1 MPQQIDVSDHRK
13 CNDHDSLRSSRRGSR
28 RIVTMILRRLCRNVD
43 VSPDKEGSEKI
54 RLGSF
59 RQWRYIDNRS
69 TYISTEIVV
78 ARYRGVSRA
87 TGKANLAR
95 AGLTARC
102 ARQHGVVTAKSRR
115 RAGCRVRS
123 SGRRQSCGECDRAN
137 SHPAEN
143 GNRRGGAC
151 RMGLVA
157 GNVIRCY
164 WCECPGTNVR
174 ILRTRPHNI
183 RKTA

>member
-1 MPQQIDVSDHRK
+1 MPQQIDVRDHRK

-43 VSPDKEGSEKI
+43 VSPDKERSEKI

-95 AGLTARC
+95 GPHGALCPAAWRGDGQISTKSGMPCEEFWETAI
-102 ARQHGVVTAKSRR
+102 VRR
-115 RAGCRVRS
+115 
-123 SGRRQSCGECDRAN
+123 
-137 SHPAEN
+137 
-143 GNRRGGAC
+143 
-151 RMGLVA
+151 M
-157 GNVIRCY
+157 
-164 WCECPGTNVR
+164 
-174 ILRTRPHNI
+174 
-183 RKTA
+183 

>member
-1 MPQQIDVSDHRK
+1 VYCRRKVEIRGASERVHGAKRSNSYATTDRCGDQRK
-13 CNDHDSLRSSRRGSR
+13 CNDHDSLRISQRGSR

-43 VSPDKEGSEKI
+43 VSPDKERSEKI

-87 TGKANLAR
+87 TGKANLVR

-102 ARQHGVVTAKSRR
+102 ARQHGVAKAKSRR

-137 SHPAEN
+137 
-143 GNRRGGAC
+143 
-151 RMGLVA
+151 
-157 GNVIRCY
+157 
-164 WCECPGTNVR
+164 
-174 ILRTRPHNI
+174 RTL
-183 RKTA
+183 RKTATEEEGPAEWGWWQRT